1 MFAGAGVTVTAIE
14 FPVPKQGAFV
24 LDGIEIDQLLIVPKS
39 KFALSIAIK
48 FQVPFGLIAPAPIAV
63 KVVMVVVVHVVAVVA
78 IGLKLPVKGAVPAV
92 MNVAEASVNTVFVKF
107 APDPPVFLVNASIC
121 PFGACR
127 ERIRSPT

>member
-1 MFAGAGVTVTAIE
+1 M
-14 FPVPKQGAFV
+14 
-24 LDGIEIDQLLIVPKS
+24 
-39 KFALSIAIK
+39 
-48 FQVPFGLIAPAPIAV
+48 IAPAPIAV

-92 MNVAEASVNTVFVKF
+92 INVAEASVNTVFVKF